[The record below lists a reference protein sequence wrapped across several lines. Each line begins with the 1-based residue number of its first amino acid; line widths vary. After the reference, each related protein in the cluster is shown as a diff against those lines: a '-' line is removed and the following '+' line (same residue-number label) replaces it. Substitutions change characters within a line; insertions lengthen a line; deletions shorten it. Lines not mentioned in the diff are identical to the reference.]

1 MDAIFTVDQIDRVA
15 AAFLKKC
22 QKYKVWAFHAPMGAG
37 KTTFISALCAQ
48 LGVKDALSS
57 PTFAIVNEYTSA
69 QVGTLYHMD
78 WYRLKNEA
86 EAIDAGVEDLLNSG
100 SYCFVEWP
108 ENAPDLLGPDSLHLY
123 LEVLDAQTRRL
134 YIPEEQA

>member
-1 MDAIFTVDQIDRVA
+1 MDAIFTIDQIDRVA
-15 AAFLKKC
+15 SAFFKKC

-37 KTTFISALCAQ
+37 KTTFISALCAH
-48 LGVKDALSS
+48 LGARDALSS
-57 PTFAIVNEYTSA
+57 PTFAIVNEYSSTTA
-69 QVGTLYHMD
+69 GTLYHMD
-78 WYRLKNEA
+78 WYRLKTEA
-86 EAIDAGVEDLLNSG
+86 EAIDAGVEDLLSSG

-108 ENAPDLLGPDSLHLY
+108 ENAPNLLGPETVHLY

>member
-15 AAFLKKC
+15 AAFFKKC

-48 LGVKDALSS
+48 LGVRDALSS

>member
-1 MDAIFTVDQIDRVA
+1 MDAIFTIDQIDRVA
-15 AAFLKKC
+15 AAFFKKC

-37 KTTFISALCAQ
+37 KTTFISALCTH
-48 LGVKDALSS
+48 LGAKDALSS
-57 PTFAIVNEYTSA
+57 PTFAIVNEYSSTSA
-69 QVGTLYHMD
+69 GTLYHMD
-78 WYRLKNEA
+78 WYRLKSEG

-108 ENAPDLLGPDSLHLY
+108 ENAPDLLGAETLHLF